1 MRELIGQKPIVECT
15 GKQVVSDTQHYV
27 RTRELRTLAKHT
39 LYIYFR
45 LSLAEVSF
53 NSTYVQNKKHDLVLR
68 YKLNAWPKFS
78 ANFVYAGV

>member
-39 LYIYFR
+39 L
-45 LSLAEVSF
+45 
-53 NSTYVQNKKHDLVLR
+53 
-68 YKLNAWPKFS
+68 
-78 ANFVYAGV
+78 